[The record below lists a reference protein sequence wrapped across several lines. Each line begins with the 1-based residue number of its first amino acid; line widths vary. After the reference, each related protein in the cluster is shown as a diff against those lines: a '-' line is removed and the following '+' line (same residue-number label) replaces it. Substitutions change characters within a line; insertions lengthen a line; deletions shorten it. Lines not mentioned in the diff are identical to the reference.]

1 MSEALHTKIIRTA
14 DHKRSLVRFSGGQAS
29 ATWVAGALAGCDYV
43 ETLRFDYGQ
52 RHRVERECREG
63 FRAALTHQFPQWA
76 DKLGSDHMIDLSV
89 LGAVSH
95 TAMTR
100 EIQIK

>member
-14 DHKRSLVRFSGGQAS
+14 DHKRALVLFSGGQDS
-29 ATWVAGALAGCDYV
+29 ATCVVWALARCDYV
-43 ETLRFDYGQ
+43 ETLGFDYGQ
-52 RHRVERECREG
+52 RHRVELECCEG
-63 FRAALTHQFPQWA
+63 FSAALTHQSPQWA
-76 DKLGSDHMIDLSV
+76 DMLCCDHKIYLSV